1 MEKGLEKMCRIGEK
15 GKKGRETIL
24 LDAIVTA
31 RRFYSEYFLTM
42 PAKTNVLSSV
52 CKSRSSNS
60 ARACQTSRTD
70 LLDANVY
77 KIVEE
82 RELCLLV
89 Y

>member
-1 MEKGLEKMCRIGEK
+1 MCRTGEK
-15 GKKGRETIL
+15 GKKVRETIL
-24 LDAIVTA
+24 LGAIATA
-31 RRFYSEYFLTM
+31 RRFYSEYFLTI

-60 ARACQTSRTD
+60 ARACQTSCTD